1 MSEPVQTPGG
11 SLSMEQAITLQV
23 GMRAMPMPQP
33 DQDDVRASMYGLL
46 AHLLAKPPTPQLLG
60 LLDEIEEDGRVADD
74 LATAWRL
81 LKVAARDHNPVAID
95 DEYHTLFIGIGRGEV
110 VPFASWYLTGFLM
123 DRPLAYLR
131 RDLNVL
137 GIERQPGTSD
147 PEDHAAALC
156 ESMRVIIT
164 ARDIPFS
171 TERQF
176 FLNHIASWMPVFFQ
190 DLQQARAACLYAAV
204 GGLGEAFLKFEKRYF
219 ELEE

>member
-1 MSEPVQTPGG
+1 
-11 SLSMEQAITLQV
+11 MELPLALYAGTNTMTI
-23 GMRAMPMPQP
+23 PQP
-33 DQDDVRASMYGLL
+33 DQDGLRASVYGLL
-46 AHLLAKPPTPQLLG
+46 AHLLAKPPSPQLLG
-60 LLDEIEEDGRVADD
+60 LLDEIEEGGPVADE

-81 LKVAARDHNPVAID
+81 LKVAAREHKPEALD
-95 DEYHTLFIGIGRGEV
+95 DEYHNLFIGIGRGEL
-110 VPFASWYLTGFLM
+110 VPYASWYLTGFLM

-137 GIERQPGTSD
+137 GIERQPGTND

-164 ARDIPFS
+164 AGDIPF
-171 TERQF
+171 TAERQF

-190 DLQQARAACLYAAV
+190 DLQRARAACLYAAV
-204 GGLGEAFLKFEKRYF
+204 GGLGEAFLKFENRYF

>member
-1 MSEPVQTPGG
+1 
-11 SLSMEQAITLQV
+11 MELAYTLQA
-23 GMRAMPMPQP
+23 GMGAMMMPQA
-33 DQDDVRASMYGLL
+33 DQDGVRASMYGLL
-46 AHLLAKPPTPQLLG
+46 AHLLAKPPSPELLG
-60 LLDEIEEDGRVADD
+60 MLDDIEEDGSVADD

-81 LKVAARDHNPVAID
+81 LRVASRDHDPVAID
-95 DEYHTLFIGIGRGEV
+95 DEYHALFIGIGRGEL
-110 VPFASWYLTGFLM
+110 VPYASWYLTGFLM

-137 GIERQPGTSD
+137 GIERQPGTSE
-147 PEDHAAALC
+147 PEDHAATLC

-164 ARDIPFS
+164 ARDIPFA

-176 FLNHIASWMPVFFQ
+176 FLNHIATWMPVFFR

-204 GGLGEAFLKFEKRYF
+204 GGLGEAFMKFEKRYF

>member
-1 MSEPVQTPGG
+1 MNEPVQTPGG
-11 SLSMEQAITLQV
+11 SLSMELANTLQA
-23 GMRAMPMPQP
+23 GMGTMTMPQA
-33 DQDDVRASMYGLL
+33 DQDSVRASMYGLL
-46 AHLLAKPPTPQLLG
+46 AHLLAKPPSPQLLG
-60 LLDEIEEDGRVADD
+60 LLDEIEEDGSVADD

-81 LKVAARDHNPVAID
+81 LRVAAREHNPEAVD

-110 VPFASWYLTGFLM
+110 VPYASWYLTGFLM

-147 PEDHAAALC
+147 PEDHAATLC
-156 ESMRVIIT
+156 ESMRVIIS
-164 ARDIPFS
+164 AGDIPFS

-176 FLNHIASWMPVFFQ
+176 FFNHIASWMPVFFL